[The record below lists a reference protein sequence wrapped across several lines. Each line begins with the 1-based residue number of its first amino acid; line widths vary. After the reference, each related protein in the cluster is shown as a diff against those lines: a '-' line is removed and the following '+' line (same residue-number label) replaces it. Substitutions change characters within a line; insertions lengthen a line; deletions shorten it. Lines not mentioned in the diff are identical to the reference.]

1 MFIIDAEQ
9 KQQILF
15 SYASEDDDLRWTFIM
30 CRIDIDYDFSSSFML
45 ISDLFLSISLRAWSL
60 FHFRYGIWLCLIFM
74 AGLRCWCDWLCY
86 LHLLQWIK
94 DELRPTNQIILHRV
108 CYLTIRVQRVIIFLI
123 SVNPDSGS
131 LG

>member
-45 ISDLFLSISLRAWSL
+45 ISDLFLSISIRAWSL
-60 FHFRYGIWLCLIFM
+60 FHFRYGI
-74 AGLRCWCDWLCY
+74 
-86 LHLLQWIK
+86 
-94 DELRPTNQIILHRV
+94 
-108 CYLTIRVQRVIIFLI
+108 
-123 SVNPDSGS
+123 
-131 LG
+131 